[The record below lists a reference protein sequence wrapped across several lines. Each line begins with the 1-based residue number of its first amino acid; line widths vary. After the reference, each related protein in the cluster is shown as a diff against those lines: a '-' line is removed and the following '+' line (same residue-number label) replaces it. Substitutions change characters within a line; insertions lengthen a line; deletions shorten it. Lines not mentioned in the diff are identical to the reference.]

1 MQLTVQRHDG
11 SAVVD
16 VKGRLDAITAPAFE
30 ESCAPAV
37 DGSCRAV
44 IIDLRQLEY
53 ISSAGLRSLLVVGK
67 KIRKNGGAMSLCV
80 GEGLVRD
87 VLTTANFDSLFP
99 VSESLEPAG
108 GQTPT

>member
-1 MQLTVQRHDG
+1 MQLTVQRNNG

-30 ESCAPAV
+30 ESCAPVV
-37 DGSCRAV
+37 DGSYRSV

-53 ISSAGLRSLLVVGK
+53 ISSAGLRSLLIVGK
-67 KIRKNGGAMSLCV
+67 KIRKTGGAMSLCV
-80 GEGLVRD
+80 SEGLVRD

-99 VSESLEPAG
+99 VSESLDQAAE
-108 GQTPT
+108 QTP